1 MYRLAKKIVFAPQIF
16 NTSSFE
22 QLKLVRMMSALVK
35 NQAFIN
41 GQWVDGV
48 DKKKFKVT
56 NPANSEV
63 VGEVP
68 DMTADDAK
76 FAIDKAYETFHSKAW
91 QNTTAKER
99 STMLKVR

>member
-1 MYRLAKKIVFAPQIF
+1 MLRLTQKIVFSPTIYKI
-16 NTSSFE
+16 SSLE
-22 QLKLVRMMSALVK
+22 QLKLVRMMSSLVK

-41 GQWVDGV
+41 GQWVDGI

-56 NPANSEV
+56 NPANFEV

-76 FAIDKAYETFHSKAW
+76 IAIDKAYETFHSKKW

-99 STMLKVR
+99 SAMLKVN